1 MTHTYDVTDNTGK
14 VRLFIGDTDI
24 VPITD
29 AQFSDEEIAI
39 FLDVA
44 GGSVYLAAALALEAW
59 AATLTE
65 NYQMERI
72 GDYEYRRGQSMK
84 KLDLAKRYRD
94 TVGETPAMDWAEMDL
109 MTVTETTEE

>member
-1 MTHTYDVTDNTGK
+1 MTHTYVITTDIGK
-14 VRLFIGDTDI
+14 VRLFIGDADI

-29 AQFSDEEIAI
+29 AQFSDEEINI
-39 FLDVA
+39 FLDIA
-44 GGSVYLAAALALEAW
+44 GGDVYLAAALALEAW

-94 TVGETPAMDWAEMDL
+94 TVGATPAMGIAEMDF
-109 MTVTETTEE
+109 MSVTETTEE